1 MSSEQNKAII
11 RRWFSEFI
19 NKNDPSLADELIDPA
34 YVNHFL
40 GTGIVGP
47 AAERQIMMMFF
58 SAFPD
63 LKGTLED
70 IFAEGDKVATR
81 ITWRGHNTGSLMGM
95 PATGKYVEFA
105 SNNIFRILN
114 GKIVE
119 NWPQVDMA
127 GLMQQL
133 GVGSSAPQP

>member
-1 MSSEQNKAII
+1 MSTEQNKALL

-19 NKNDPSLADELIDPA
+19 SKNDTSLADELIDPA
-34 YVNHFL
+34 YINHFL
-40 GTGIVGP
+40 GSSVSGP
-47 AAERQIMMMFF
+47 AAERQIMALFF

-63 LKGTLED
+63 LQGSLED
-70 IFAEGDKVATR
+70 TVAEGDKVATR
-81 ITWRGHNTGSLMGM
+81 IIWRGHNTGSLMGM
-95 PATGKYVEFA
+95 PPTGKYAEIS
-105 SNNIFRILN
+105 SNNIFRIAN

-133 GVGSSAPQP
+133 GVGAPAGQA